1 MHMANTIQWMSV
13 LTTPIDVYLMNS
25 FNIIKISE
33 FLEDE
38 SLTSSMLMIDSCC
51 IHYVNDFMMTLL
63 LMGQKRDT
71 QSFASVCKALC
82 ASGGRCGVAW
92 MGQKISAR

>member
-1 MHMANTIQWMSV
+1 MHMANTTQWMIV

-33 FLEDE
+33 FLEGE

-51 IHYVNDFMMTLL
+51 LGKTGYTKLL
-63 LMGQKRDT
+63 SDCNALH
-71 QSFASVCKALC
+71 ASV
-82 ASGGRCGVAW
+82 
-92 MGQKISAR
+92 